1 MDRSKI
7 HNTYTTT
14 FFCFL
19 FLVTIPTACATNK
32 TCDPDNAPTATYGSG
47 PSEQIDDQEKHR
59 RMDPTFR
66 KPQLTTPLLFAHRGG
81 GLEAPESTK
90 CAFKYAIEKA
100 KADVL
105 ELDVQ
110 LTRDGKYVVWHGPG
124 LDKLDIN
131 GIHANSPELS
141 EDRKYIWEFDWSEL
155 DGQAWVKHPDANR
168 TDSAPCNREDTELM
182 LLSEFLQEFPN
193 TPLNIEM
200 KGSFKKKISN
210 GNGLED
216 NVRGFFKI
224 LEQGQGERT
233 IVVVSARHK
242 IVKEFRKQS
251 GERYPTNLSWFE
263 QIYLRFSN
271 KCLQNRVLETTY
283 GKNYA
288 SRGTIEKVRRLGGST
303 YVFLTK
309 FGPIPA
315 IDKRPSIERD
325 RIFEIL
331 DRGVDGIMTD
341 RPEKLRQIID
351 EWINDRL
358 LPQ

>member
-7 HNTYTTT
+7 LTPYTTT
-14 FFCFL
+14 VFSL
-19 FLVTIPTACATNK
+19 LLLITVIAACATNN
-32 TCDPDNAPTATYGSG
+32 TCDGV
-47 PSEQIDDQEKHR
+47 QINDQGKQQR
-59 RMDPTFR
+59 IDPTFR
-66 KPQLTTPLLFAHRGG
+66 KPQMTTPLLFAHRGG
-81 GLEAPESTK
+81 VLEVPESTK
-90 CAFKYAIEKA
+90 CAFKYALEIA

-105 ELDVQ
+105 ELDIQ
-110 LTRDGKYVVWHGPG
+110 LTRDGRYVVWHGPE
-124 LDKLDIN
+124 LDRVDIT
-131 GIHANSPELS
+131 GMHAKSSELS
-141 EDRKYIWEFDWSEL
+141 RDKKYIWDFDWSEL
-155 DGQAWVKHPDANR
+155 DGQAWVKQPEKTS
-168 TDSAPCNREDTELM
+168 TDRVACNRGDTELM

-193 TPLNIEM
+193 APLNIEM

-216 NVRGFFKI
+216 NVHGFLKI

-233 IVVVSARHK
+233 IVVVSAQHK
-242 IVKEFRKQS
+242 IIKEFRRQG
-251 GERYPTNLSWFE
+251 GERYPTNLSWLE

-283 GKNYA
+283 GKNFA
-288 SRGTIEKVRRLGGST
+288 SRATIEKVRRLGGST

-315 IDKRPSIERD
+315 IDKHPSVERD

-341 RPEKLRQIID
+341 RPQKLRQIID
-351 EWINDRL
+351 EWLNDRS

>member
-1 MDRSKI
+1 MYRSKI
-7 HNTYTTT
+7 HSPYSIT

-19 FLVTIPTACATNK
+19 FLITLLPACATDRNCDGVK
-32 TCDPDNAPTATYGSG
+32 TSN
-47 PSEQIDDQEKHR
+47 QEKYR

-66 KPQLTTPLLFAHRGG
+66 KPQLTAPLLFAHRGG
-81 GLEAPESTK
+81 VLEAPESTK
-90 CAFKYAIEKA
+90 CAFKYAVEKA

-110 LTRDGKYVVWHGPG
+110 LTRDGRYVVWHGPE
-124 LDKLDIN
+124 LDNVDLN
-131 GIHANSPELS
+131 EMHANSPELS
-141 EDRKYIWEFDWSEL
+141 KGKKYIWDFDWSEL
-155 DGQAWVKHPDANR
+155 DGQAWVKHPDR
-168 TDSAPCNREDTELM
+168 ISAERVPCNKEDTELM
-182 LLSEFLQEFPN
+182 LLSEFLQEFPKA
-193 TPLNIEM
+193 PLNIEM
-200 KGSFKKKISN
+200 KPSFKKKISN

-216 NVRGFFKI
+216 NVRGFLKI
-224 LEQGQGERT
+224 LEQDQGERT
-233 IVVVSARHK
+233 IVVASAHHK
-242 IVKEFRKQS
+242 IIKEFRRQS
-251 GERYPTNLSWFE
+251 KERYPTNLSWLE

-283 GKNYA
+283 GKIYA

-315 IDKRPSIERD
+315 IDNRASIEKD
-325 RIFEIL
+325 RIFGIL

-341 RPEKLRQIID
+341 RPEKLRRLID
-351 EWINDRL
+351 EWVNDRS